1 MFIQKKKLKYLK
13 AEACTW
19 QGKSTVNKREMADYF
34 TSFLTCLKSLKY
46 VVLNKL
52 GINSAQ

>member
-1 MFIQKKKLKYLK
+1 MKWEYLK
-13 AEACTW
+13 AEACTL
-19 QGKSTVNKREMADYF
+19 QGKSTVNKLETADYYF
-34 TSFLTCLKSLKY
+34 TSFFTCVKSLKY